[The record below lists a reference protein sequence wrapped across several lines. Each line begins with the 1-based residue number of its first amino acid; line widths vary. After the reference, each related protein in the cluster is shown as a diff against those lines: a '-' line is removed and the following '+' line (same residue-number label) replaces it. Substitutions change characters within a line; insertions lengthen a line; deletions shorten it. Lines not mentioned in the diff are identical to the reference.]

1 MEDLLPI
8 YVPYHKLNKKQLQR
22 LEKIHNKM
30 FNFLS
35 LEEILFLRK
44 ISKKYWYHYLYYI
57 LWFDNFYVKGS

>member
-44 ISKKYWYHYLYYI
+44 ISKKY
-57 LWFDNFYVKGS
+57 